1 MGLGP
6 LDWLDSHRWG
16 RAVRTLAEG
25 SQAAADR
32 VWVDTHGFMS
42 SINMQLPDA
51 LDQYEKTVI
60 GLVTE
65 DAYMRGAVFDRSLM
79 AQTGIDQNAAIS
91 VMKWLQT
98 GAQTFDFEGALADEL
113 METEVGD
120 VPMNDVVLPYSSIY
134 IRLRNSATDENGL
147 RYDGFLV
154 ERRESPISSMIGV
167 TPIKRQGKEYV
178 ASMLCCLPYGEDQ
191 TVADALLGEVRRL
204 GAGNTPIMVGGTNVK
219 MSASLVHLAMPS
231 GGNNGYTVTQG
242 LQNMKEA
249 VLTLD
254 AILPLIVNTLLY
266 IDSCRSHIR
275 KGWPTGA
282 PDKIA
287 ARAIA
292 APVGATKARDT
303 LIRANWREAHLCTLQ
318 AEIEAGGVIG
328 EMNPVQDLAARR
340 THWRRGHWRMQVH
353 GPARSLRRRMR
364 IRATIVGR
372 RGAVTAEDRK
382 YGVKMP
388 IADGSRTT

>member
-16 RAVRTLAEG
+16 RAVRTLGEG
-25 SQAAADR
+25 TQAAINR
-32 VWVDTHGFMS
+32 VWVDTRGFS
-42 SINMQLPDA
+42 NSIGMQLPDE
-51 LDQYEKTVI
+51 LDPYEKTVI
-60 GLVTE
+60 GLVME
-65 DAYMRGAVFDRSLM
+65 DAYMSGAIFDRSLM

-120 VPMNDVVLPYSSIY
+120 VPINDVVLPYSSIY
-134 IRLRNSATDENGL
+134 VRLRNSATDENGL
-147 RYDGFLV
+147 PYDGFLV
-154 ERRESPISSMIGV
+154 ERRESSLSTMIGV
-167 TPIKRQGKEYV
+167 TPIKRQGKSYV
-178 ASMLCCLPYGEDQ
+178 ASMLCCLPYGEDR
-191 TVADALLGEVRRL
+191 TVADALRGEIRRL
-204 GAGNTPIMVGGTNVK
+204 TSGNTPVVIGGTNAQI
-219 MSASLVHLAMPS
+219 SASLAHLAMPS
-231 GGNNGYTVTQG
+231 GGENGRSVTEG
-242 LQNMKEA
+242 LQDMKEA
-249 VLTLD
+249 VLSLD
-254 AILPLIVNTLLY
+254 AILPLMVNALLY

-292 APVGATKARDT
+292 APAGAGKARDT

-318 AEIEAGGVIG
+318 AEIEAGSVIG
-328 EMNPVQDLAARR
+328 EMNPVEDRAARR

-372 RGAVTAEDRK
+372 QGGVTAEDRR
-382 YGVKMP
+382 YGVRTPIGDGNPMP
-388 IADGSRTT
+388 